1 MEAIKNLNEPT
12 GSHRTTIANYL
23 EVCILLLFL
32 YLLRTRVI
40 VCFMFFIQ
48 RPSPFIFSVMSN
60 AISTLCLCLV
70 SQRFYIP
77 DRLSDVGSMFLVYKK
92 QIRWHHATS

>member
-12 GSHRTTIANYL
+12 GSHRTTIANYI

-40 VCFMFFIQ
+40 LCFYVHYTKTITFYFECNVKRYVHFLFVFGQPKILHTRQ
-48 RPSPFIFSVMSN
+48 IVRCRFNVSSV
-60 AISTLCLCLV
+60 
-70 SQRFYIP
+70 
-77 DRLSDVGSMFLVYKK
+77 
-92 QIRWHHATS
+92 